1 MKNHLEALNESFNK
15 INIENT
21 SGNLFEDFTG
31 DESESGID
39 KSDILDWLSDHEQL
53 WSDCERHF
61 HTDPN
66 WLSADELESFIC
78 DHEQACKDYA
88 KAFGFALEEN
98 LKESWTKMMFDF
110 QHDGTYDEEA
120 LKAAIDQELMRQG
133 LDWTGYIDFENMDHA
148 YTENLKENYSSII
161 DHLND
166 AFEEILNDGH
176 SLSDMNDIVK
186 EELREFIRSYKA
198 AHKHEE

>member
-21 SGNLFEDFTG
+21 SAKLFEDFTG

-39 KSDILDWLSDHEQL
+39 KEDILDWLSDHEQL
-53 WSDCERHF
+53 WTDCERHF

-78 DHEQACKDYA
+78 EHEQACKDYA
-88 KAFGFALEEN
+88 RAFGFSLEEN
-98 LKESWTKMMFDF
+98 LKES
-110 QHDGTYDEEA
+110 
-120 LKAAIDQELMRQG
+120 
-133 LDWTGYIDFENMDHA
+133 
-148 YTENLKENYSSII
+148 YSSII
-161 DHLND
+161 NHLND
-166 AFEEILNDGH
+166 TFEEILNDGY